1 MSLPFLTKQ
10 IMMNIL
16 NFDLSYTKNTDKNG
30 QDTFEDITVDI
41 TSYFGAF
48 NFEQALSISNIPYV
62 PAQGDKIYF
71 LPGVTIP
78 RIKFKNICIEHD
90 IKTIRDF
97 TQANII
103 IGSKKS
109 LDTITESVWRY
120 QVPTEM
126 FQRYFEEIRSC
137 LDDYDAEKLNTA
149 LEFYTHESVSLN
161 YSGYSALLNE
171 LNEEIPSRYSNQL
184 SYVKEEYIELFK
196 NIQSKTIIDESS
208 VIVMLNGE
216 EASIIDET
224 MFNYL
229 SNMLTSSDLDNRV
242 LAMEIMANSK
252 YRESLIYLEILCY
265 KHGYLMADSHT
276 KTHVNFK
283 SLIQY
288 LNKNNDLRTNIDEVV
303 RSLVSKN
310 QFTSEN
316 INILLSYASND
327 ILNRGE
333 TNVFT
338 VKSITLNSEYS
349 EKLNENYKYQCID
362 DYVPVIQ
369 TSDVDPIISVN
380 EEILENEFATED
392 NWTEVIDNETIEEIV
407 VAETIIE
414 EIVTNDVTEDELETE
429 NILNNTPTLTK
440 VNNDTD
446 DFEWF

>member
-1 MSLPFLTKQ
+1 
-10 IMMNIL
+10 MMNIL
-16 NFDLSYTKNTDKNG
+16 NFDLSYTMNTDKND
-30 QDTFEDITVDI
+30 QDTFKDIAIDI

-48 NFEQALSISNIPYV
+48 NFEEVLSISNIPYV

-71 LPGVTIP
+71 LPDVTIP

-109 LDTITESVWRY
+109 LDTITESVWKY
-120 QVPTEM
+120 QVPTKM
-126 FQRYFEEIRSC
+126 FQRYFEEIRSS

-149 LEFYTHESVSLN
+149 LEFYTHESVSVN
-161 YSGYSALLNE
+161 FSAYTALSSK
-171 LNEEIPSRYSNQL
+171 LNEEIPYSKYSNQL
-184 SYVKEEYIELFK
+184 TYVKEEYIELFK
-196 NIQSKTIIDESS
+196 NIQNKTIIDQSS
-208 VIVMLNGE
+208 VIVILNGE
-216 EASIIDET
+216 DASIIDET

-265 KHGYLMADSHT
+265 KHGHLMAESHT

-288 LNKNNDLRTNIDEVV
+288 LNKYNDLQTNIDDVV
-303 RSLVSKN
+303 KSLVSKN

-316 INILLSYASND
+316 INILLSYASGD
-327 ILNRGE
+327 ILSRGD

-362 DYVPVIQ
+362 DYIPVIQ
-369 TSDVDPIISVN
+369 TSDVDPIISGN
-380 EEILENEFATED
+380 EEILESEFATED

-414 EIVTNDVTEDELETE
+414 EIVTNNITEDELETE
-429 NILNNTPTLTK
+429 NILNNTQTLTK